1 MTEYVFLNNT
11 LIDSDLATVSVH
23 DAGLLHGIGLF
34 ETMRSYG
41 GKVFRLAD
49 HLDRLFHS
57 AQVLNITVTHQ
68 KLEIENGIDELL
80 RANQLT
86 DARLR
91 LTLTRGSLKNVTAEN
106 PNPSTLFITAAPLT
120 PYPPEYY
127 NKGMAVIVSDYKQN
141 PHEPT
146 AGHKTINYFNR
157 LLALQQAQL
166 KHAGE
171 AIWFTTTNH
180 LAEGCISN
188 VFLVHNEVLL
198 TPPLA
203 TPVLAGI
210 IRKLVLELA
219 GQNGIKAEEK
229 PLTIQDLLQASEVF
243 LTNSI
248 MELMPIARIEKHA
261 VGNEKPGPLYQ
272 KLHGLYRA
280 AVATE
285 CNQEQE
291 P

>member
-1 MTEYVFLNNT
+1 MTEYVFLNNVLT
-11 LIDSDLATVSVH
+11 DSDQAAVSIH

-41 GKVFRLAD
+41 GRVFRLND

-57 AQVLNITVTHQ
+57 AAALNIPVTSQ
-68 KLEIENGIDELL
+68 KLEIEYGIGELL

-91 LTLTRGSLKNVTAEN
+91 LTLTRGNIKNTSPEN
-106 PNPSTLFITAAPLT
+106 PSPSTLFITAAPLT

-127 NKGMAVIVSDYKQN
+127 NKGMTVIISDYKQN
-141 PHEPT
+141 PLEPT

-166 KHAGE
+166 KQAGE
-171 AIWFTTTNH
+171 ALWFTTANH

-203 TPVLAGI
+203 TPVLPGI

-248 MELMPIARIEKHA
+248 MELMPITRIEKHA

-272 KLHGLYRA
+272 KLHDLYQSA
-280 AVATE
+280 AAAE
-285 CNQEQE
+285 CQKEQE

>member
-1 MTEYVFLNNT
+1 MTEYVFLNNALT
-11 LIDSDLATVSVH
+11 DSDQAAVSIH

-34 ETMRSYG
+34 ETMRSYAG
-41 GKVFRLAD
+41 RVFRLDD

-57 AQVLNITVTHQ
+57 AAALNIPVTQQ
-68 KLEIENGIDELL
+68 KLEIENGIGELL
-80 RANQLT
+80 GANQLT

-91 LTLTRGSLKNVTAEN
+91 LTLTRGNIKNASPEN
-106 PNPSTLFITAAPLT
+106 PSPSTLFITAAPLT

-127 NKGMAVIVSDYKQN
+127 NKGMTVIVSNYKQN

-166 KHAGE
+166 KQAGE
-171 AIWFTTTNH
+171 ALWFTTANH

-203 TPVLAGI
+203 TPVLPGI

-219 GQNGIKAEEK
+219 RQNGIKAEEK
-229 PLTIQDLLQASEVF
+229 SLTIHDLLQASEVF

-248 MELMPIARIEKHA
+248 MELMPVTRIEKHA

-272 KLHGLYRA
+272 KLHDLYRSA
-280 AVATE
+280 AAAE
-285 CNQEQE
+285 CQKEQE